1 MSLCTRRSFSQ
12 LAGAAC
18 LATPCARAHAS
29 GSSPRIVIIGGGV
42 GGATV
47 ARYLSMSPKP
57 LDILLVEPKKQYT
70 TCFFSNLYLAGLRS
84 VESLTFGYD
93 ALADRHGVRV
103 IHDRASTIDPI
114 AKTVRL
120 DGGTTLAYDR
130 LIASPGIAFRP
141 NALAGY
147 DESAEQI
154 MPHAWMAGPQTQLLR
169 RQLEDMPDGGV
180 FTLVAPPEP
189 YRCPPGPYERAS
201 MVAAYFKAH
210 KPRSKILILDTK
222 DTYFEQE
229 FFQDAWNRHYP
240 GMIEWL
246 PAEFLGPIERVDAK
260 TRSLHTAAQIFKS
273 DVANVIPAQMAA
285 DFAQRADLAD
295 STGWCPVDPATFES
309 TLHPGIHLVG
319 DAISPGDMPKSAF
332 AANLQAKACAFAI
345 EAALTG
351 ADRSRPFL
359 YNTCYTFFAPNDA
372 ISDAINFKIAKNRI
386 AIADIEFS
394 RLDESDAVRAGT
406 VNEADAWYEAFT
418 RDIFGVR
425 VAG

>member
-1 MSLCTRRSFSQ
+1 MTPCTRRSFGQ

-18 LATPCARAHAS
+18 LAAPCTRARAS
-29 GSSPRIVIIGGGV
+29 GPAPRVVVIGGGV

-47 ARYLSMSPKP
+47 ARYLSMSPRAI
-57 LDILLVEPKKQYT
+57 DIVLVEPKKQYT
-70 TCFFSNLYLAGLRS
+70 TCFFSNLYLAGLRRFD
-84 VESLTFGYD
+84 SLTFGYD
-93 ALADRHGVRV
+93 ALANRHGIRV
-103 IHDRASTIDPI
+103 IHDRAAAIDP
-114 AKTVRL
+114 AARTVRL
-120 DGGTTLAYDR
+120 DGGATLAYDR
-130 LIASPGIAFRP
+130 LVVAPGIAFRR

-147 DESAEQI
+147 DEAAEQI

-222 DTYFEQE
+222 DTYFEQD

-260 TRSLHTAAQIFKS
+260 TRSVHAGTQVFKS
-273 DVANVIPAQMAA
+273 DVVNVIPAQMAS
-285 DFAQRADLAD
+285 DLAQTAGLAD
-295 STGWCPVDPATFES
+295 HTGWCPVEPATFES

-319 DAISPGDMPKSAF
+319 DATSPGDMPKSAF
-332 AANLQAKACAFAI
+332 AANMQAKACAFAI

-351 ADRSRPFL
+351 IDRSRPFL
-359 YNTCYTFFAPNDA
+359 YNTCYTFFAPDDA
-372 ISDAINFKIAKNRI
+372 ISDAIDFKIANNRI

-394 RLDESDAVRAGT
+394 RLDESDAVRAGA
-406 VNEADAWYEAFT
+406 VREANGWYDAFT
-418 RDIFGVR
+418 QDIFGA
-425 VAG
+425 AGA

>member
-1 MSLCTRRSFSQ
+1 MSLCTRRSFGQ

-18 LATPCARAHAS
+18 LAAPCTRAHA
-29 GSSPRIVIIGGGV
+29 GGPAPRVIVIGGGV

-47 ARYLSMSPKP
+47 ARYLSMSTGAI
-57 LDILLVEPKKQYT
+57 DIVLVEPKKQYT

-84 VESLTFGYD
+84 FDSLTFGYD
-93 ALADRHGVRV
+93 ALANRHGVRV
-103 IHDRASTIDPI
+103 IHDRATDIDPV
-114 AKTVRL
+114 ARTVRL
-120 DGGTTLAYDR
+120 GGGATLAYDR
-130 LIASPGIAFRP
+130 LVVAPGIAFRK

-147 DESAEQI
+147 DEAAEQI

-169 RQLEDMPDGGV
+169 SQLEAMPDGGV

-222 DTYFEQE
+222 DVYFEQQ
-229 FFQDAWNRHYP
+229 FFQDAWSRHYP

-260 TRSLHTAAQIFKS
+260 TRSVYTAAQVFKG
-273 DVANVIPAQMAA
+273 DVVNVIPAQMAA
-285 DFAQRADLAD
+285 DLAQNAGLAD
-295 STGWCPVDPATFES
+295 HTGWCPIEPATFES

-319 DAISPGDMPKSAF
+319 DATSPGDMPKSAF
-332 AANLQAKACAFAI
+332 AANMQAKACAFAI
-345 EAALTG
+345 EAALVG
-351 ADRSRPFL
+351 ADRARPFL
-359 YNTCYTFFAPNDA
+359 YNTCYTFFAPDDA
-372 ISDAINFKIAKNRI
+372 ISDAIDFKIANNRI

-394 RLDESDAVRAGT
+394 GLDESDAVRAGAAR
-406 VNEADAWYEAFT
+406 EANGWYDAFT
-418 RDIFGVR
+418 QDIFGTGLV
-425 VAG
+425 